1 MTKRIASLV
10 LFMVIFFGLSLG
22 FAQEQRLTNY
32 GSAQVTEMVV
42 ALTLDDGPGVGTTSV
57 VLDTL
62 KHHGVR
68 ATFFVVGHMAAAQ
81 PELIQRMVDEGHEV
95 GNHTWSHK
103 VQSNLQAMSGAHTRA
118 NRLSQAAEA
127 EIERAHG
134 LIHRLTN
141 GKFPVYFRPP
151 GGGMW
156 NWQRRIAVQQWGYDI
171 IQWDVDCGDSHLYN
185 RVRPSAAQ
193 IKANILRGVKPGS
206 IILAHDIHQVT
217 VDAMDGTI
225 TELKRRGYRFVTV
238 SELLAKEKQPAQ
250 APQPAPTATSTPA
263 AEQPTS
269 TIVVQPSTAAAPA
282 PSPESTPSLFTYVV
296 KNGDN
301 LGKIC
306 KRFKCDVGQVVNLN
320 GITDPSKISVGQK
333 LKIPQR

>member
-1 MTKRIASLV
+1 MTKRMVSVILLAV
-10 LFMVIFFGLSLG
+10 ILFNLSLG
-22 FAQEQRLTNY
+22 FAQEQRLINY
-32 GSAQVTEMVV
+32 ESAANIAEKIV
-42 ALTLDDGPGVGTTSV
+42 ALTLDDGPGVGTTREI
-57 VLDTL
+57 LDTL
-62 KHHGVR
+62 KRHGVR
-68 ATFFVVGHMAAAQ
+68 ATFFVVGQMAAAQ

-103 VQSNLQAMSGAHTRA
+103 VQSNLQAMSGAHTRTGK
-118 NRLSQAAEA
+118 LSPAAEA
-127 EIERAHG
+127 EIERSHG

-141 GKFPVYFRPP
+141 GKFPIYFRPP

-156 NWQRRIAVQQWGYDI
+156 NWQRRIAVNQWGYDI

-185 RVRPSAAQ
+185 GVRPSAAQ
-193 IKANILRGVKPGS
+193 IKANILRQVKPGS

-238 SELLAKEKQPAQ
+238 SELLAMEKQPAQ
-250 APQPAPTATSTPA
+250 TQPQSAPAPTVEAPPAPVTPPPAT
-263 AEQPTS
+263 PT
-269 TIVVQPSTAAAPA
+269 PA
-282 PSPESTPSLFTYVV
+282 PSSEPAPSLFNYIV

-306 KRFKCDVGQVVNLN
+306 KHFKCNADQVAHLN
-320 GITDPSKISVGQK
+320 GIPDPSKIFAGQK
-333 LKIPQR
+333 LKIPQ